1 MHRWVIHAASVAWT
15 DVLKKAGG
23 IMKKDG
29 YQLGIYEFSTKVEYQ
44 EAKKEQEAVELIMA
58 KSDISDPQNALRLYN
73 KMIARKLFRT
83 HVGYDFLKE
92 LRKIITEG
100 GLVAEDRLYPLPV
113 VPQKTEVGRKEPAKD
128 EKSLEEAKK
137 EAQRYKILYEDLKSK
152 KNSSVIIIIFL
163 VVMLGAMVAITLLSD
178 NTLITDYRSKIEN
191 EYSGWQEQL
200 LQKERELDERE
211 ALLSGQGG
219 NSETYTQ

>member
-1 MHRWVIHAASVAWT
+1 
-15 DVLKKAGG
+15 
-23 IMKKDG
+23 MKKDG

-100 GLVAEDRLYPLPV
+100 GLVPEERLYPLPV
-113 VPQKTEVGRKEPAKD
+113 VPQKAEVVRKEPAKD

-152 KNSSVIIIIFL
+152 KYSSVIIIIFL

-178 NTLITDYRSKIEN
+178 NTLITDYRNKIEN

-211 ALLSGQGG
+211 ALLSGQEGTSG
-219 NSETYTQ
+219 TNTQ

>member
-1 MHRWVIHAASVAWT
+1 
-15 DVLKKAGG
+15 
-23 IMKKDG
+23 MKKDG

>member
-1 MHRWVIHAASVAWT
+1 
-15 DVLKKAGG
+15 
-23 IMKKDG
+23 MKKDG

-100 GLVAEDRLYPLPV
+100 GLVPEERLYPLPV
-113 VPQKTEVGRKEPAKD
+113 VPQKAEVVRKEPAKD

-137 EAQRYKILYEDLKSK
+137 EAQHYKILYEDLKSK
-152 KNSSVIIIIFL
+152 KYSSVIIIIFL

-178 NTLITDYRSKIEN
+178 NTLITDYRNKIEN

-211 ALLSGQGG
+211 ALLSGQEGTSG
-219 NSETYTQ
+219 TNTQ

>member
-1 MHRWVIHAASVAWT
+1 
-15 DVLKKAGG
+15 
-23 IMKKDG
+23 MKKDG

-100 GLVAEDRLYPLPV
+100 GLVPEERLYPLPV
-113 VPQKTEVGRKEPAKD
+113 VPQKAEVVRKEPAKD

-152 KNSSVIIIIFL
+152 KYSSVIIIIFL

-178 NTLITDYRSKIEN
+178 NTLITDYRNKIEN

-211 ALLSGQGG
+211 ALLSGQEGT
-219 NSETYTQ
+219 SETNTQ

>member
-1 MHRWVIHAASVAWT
+1 
-15 DVLKKAGG
+15 
-23 IMKKDG
+23 MKKDG

-83 HVGYDFLKE
+83 QVGYDFLKE

-100 GLVAEDRLYPLPV
+100 GLVPEERLYPLPV
-113 VPQKTEVGRKEPAKD
+113 VPQKAEVVRKEPAKD

-152 KNSSVIIIIFL
+152 KYSSVIIIIFL

-178 NTLITDYRSKIEN
+178 NTLITDYRNKIEN

-211 ALLSGQGG
+211 ALLSGQEGT
-219 NSETYTQ
+219 SETNTQ